1 MGNRQARL
9 ALTSFMACMMITA
22 NPAWAAPAHDQTKPA
37 ASSDIEVQV
46 HKGYTLTKDADADE
60 HHSGLAKQA
69 RSAVIMDYS
78 TGKIL
83 YEKDAHEKLPMASI
97 TKIMTLLLI
106 MEAIDAGKL
115 KLSDPIKTSDYA
127 ASMGGSQIFL
137 EAGETM
143 SAEDMIKGIAVASA
157 NDACVA
163 MAEHLYGSEEDFVAQ
178 MNRRAKE
185 LGMDDTH
192 FVNCNG
198 LPAQGHYSSAHDV
211 ALMSRQL
218 LKHSEITKW
227 TSVYSDY
234 LRKNSD
240 HPLWL
245 VNTNKLV
252 RFYDGADG
260 LKTGYTAEAK
270 FCLSATA
277 QRNGFRA
284 IAVVM
289 GEPKPTVR
297 NAEVSAMLNWTFS
310 QYRSTVLYR
319 EGQVI
324 QKDVKVVRGIPE
336 RIPVVAGD
344 TVGVVHKAGEHP
356 SVDTKID
363 VFRLS
368 APVKKGQRVGTVKVY
383 EDEELVAEAPIL
395 AGASAARAGFL
406 TSVGR
411 TARDLVTFGH
421 GR

>member
-1 MGNRQARL
+1 MGNARVRL
-9 ALTSFMACMMITA
+9 ALASAMAVVVLAA
-22 NPAWAAPAHDQTKPA
+22 NPAFAAQMRVRQT
-37 ASSDIEVQV
+37 SNSGIEVHV
-46 HKGYTLTKDADADE
+46 AKGYTLGDQIEAETE
-60 HHSGLAKQA
+60 QPSGLAKQA
-69 RSAVIMDYS
+69 RSAVIMDFS
-78 TGKIL
+78 TGKTL

-106 MEAIDAGKL
+106 LDALDSGKL

-137 EAGETM
+137 EPGETM
-143 SAEDMIKGIAVASA
+143 TASDMIKGIAVASA

-163 MAEHLYGSEEDFVAQ
+163 MAEHLYGSETNFVKQ
-178 MNRRAKE
+178 MNERAKE

-198 LPAQGHYSSAHDV
+198 LPAPNHYSSAHDV
-211 ALMSRQL
+211 AIMSREL
-218 LKHSEITKW
+218 LKHEEVTKW

-277 QRNGFRA
+277 KRDGFRA

-289 GEPKPTVR
+289 GEPKPTIR

-310 QYRSTVLYR
+310 QYRSKVLVK
-319 EGQVI
+319 EGQVV
-324 QKDVKVVRGIPE
+324 DDSVRVAGGMPE
-336 RIPVVAGD
+336 KIPVVAGD
-344 TVGVVHKAGEHP
+344 TVGVVHKVGEHP
-356 SVDTKID
+356 SLEKKVE
-363 VFRLS
+363 LS
-368 APVKKGQRVGTVKVY
+368 KLTAPVKKGQRVGTLRVY
-383 EDEELVAEAPIL
+383 EDEDLVAEAPIL
-395 AGASAARAGFL
+395 AGESVEKAGFL
-406 TSVGR
+406 TNIGR
-411 TARDLVTFGH
+411 TVRDLVTFGTSK
-421 GR
+421 